1 MRSNRNI
8 SARQDG
14 TLKSAEIV
22 SFRQSQSIDN
32 QCLFLCQNV
41 TSFTGK
47 EKDSE
52 TGFYYVGARYYD
64 PSLSGLFISV
74 DPMADKYPS
83 ISPYAY
89 CAWNPVKLVDPD
101 GNWPWPPYHIR
112 EAKKFAKQNHGF
124 VNIEEKRNGVKI
136 ANVGYISNSSEYG
149 KIFTLRSFA
158 PKGYNSRGTIKE
170 ATGLAKAELWMDEP
184 SKGFIDF
191 TTKTLSSIAYSFFN
205 EPFELSTGHTI
216 AGSDVN
222 YDEKTN
228 AFIGQLFSGMSRFI
242 GKGIGLIH
250 PKGVNGLD
258 RYNNFVQISG
268 GRNGRT
274 PEEMGKVYQ
283 KNKQTIN
290 EMYIIGKTQD
300 RFSSSISILNHISK
314 VDE

>member
-1 MRSNRNI
+1 MQSNRNI
-8 SARQDG
+8 LPRQDN
-14 TLKSAEIV
+14 TLKSAESIN
-22 SFRQSQSIDN
+22 FWQSQNPDN
-32 QCLFLCQNV
+32 QYPFFWQNA
-41 TSFTGK
+41 SAFTGK

-52 TGFYYVGARYYD
+52 TGFYYFGARYYD
-64 PSLSGLFISV
+64 PALSGLFISI

-83 ISPYAY
+83 LSPYAY

-184 SKGFIDF
+184 SNGFIDF

-205 EPFELSTGHTI
+205 EPFEFLTGYTI
-216 AGSDVN
+216 AGSEVN
-222 YDEKTN
+222 ADEKTL
-228 AFIGQLFSGMSRFI
+228 ATISTLSAGLSSII
-242 GKGIGLIH
+242 GKGAGIINT
-250 PKGVNGLD
+250 KGDTGLD
-258 RYNNFVQISG
+258 KYNNFVKRSG
-268 GRNGRT
+268 GRHGRT
-274 PEEMGKVYQ
+274 QKEMGELYQ
-283 KNKQTIN
+283 DNKRAYSEYKRGKKMFGIN
-290 EMYIIGKTQD
+290 EKG
-300 RFSSSISILNHISK
+300 ISVLNNSQN
-314 VDE
+314 E